1 MLKREQNLGIEVWRY
16 FVCAVEQG
24 SFLKAAALCKK
35 DVSFI
40 SRQISALEHA
50 MKEEL
55 LERSKV
61 GVKPTWIGL
70 KHFRE
75 AKQLISQVDA
85 IFSGGKQMTSPLI
98 RIGIPTSITKLFLA
112 WLARYERLEQVT
124 DPMFEIVQYEVN
136 SAVQRT
142 SFDLFVCQGE
152 LPNERLIAT
161 ELGSIKRVIAASPNF
176 LDSQGLISSPD
187 DLQHCPLIALKSDRL
202 ILKGERGYLA
212 LNREAKIQ
220 VNSEDALIEPAIAGL
235 GIAVGIPLWSIREEL
250 EKRTL
255 SVVLPGWELESN
267 TVWLLRHRQATA
279 KPGLEGLIR
288 FLKDQWNSTES
299 LQSPTGIVVAPVEN
313 H

>member
-1 MLKREQNLGIEVWRY
+1 MLEREPVLGIEIWRY

-35 DVSFI
+35 DVSYI
-40 SRQISALEHA
+40 SRKITELEHA
-50 MKEEL
+50 MNEEL

-70 KHFRE
+70 KRFRE
-75 AKQLISQVDA
+75 AKTLISQVDA
-85 IFSGGKQMTSPLI
+85 IFTSGVQDASPLI
-98 RIGIPTSITKLFLA
+98 RIGIPTSLTKLFLS
-112 WLARYERLEQVT
+112 WLARYEKLEQVT
-124 DPMFEIVQYEVN
+124 NPMFEIVQYEVN

-161 ELGSIKRVIAASPNF
+161 ELGSVKRVIAATPNF
-176 LDSQGLISSPD
+176 LRSQGEISSPA
-187 DLQHCPLIALKSDRL
+187 DLQKCPLIALKSDRL
-202 ILKGERGYLA
+202 ILKGERGYLS

-220 VNSEDALIEPAIAGL
+220 VNSEDALIEPTMAGL
-235 GIAVGIPLWSIREEL
+235 GISVGIPLWSIQRQLAKKEL
-250 EKRTL
+250 
-255 SVVLPGWELESN
+255 SIVLPGWELESN
-267 TVWLLRHRQATA
+267 TVWLLRHRQTTA
-279 KPGLEGLIR
+279 KTGLDGLIR

-299 LQSPTGIVVAPVEN
+299 LQPPTGIVVASVEN